1 MSPSTINENFRGFVQ
16 VSIDGLA
23 TGDSVRVEKFQ
34 VNNSTGVI
42 DANAVLEQSL
52 LLTDGVSNQ
61 IGGVANVN
69 VPADNTPADGSI
81 HAQIPFL
88 DSSVPTTVG
97 EYVFRF
103 SSPTNSFTALTAR
116 FTVTNVPDAQD
127 ITGQVTA
134 NAVPVPNA
142 YVVLLDT
149 HGGGYDFVAGTIA
162 DATGHYTFGAAPGQY
177 DMVAVHR
184 GFVGAFGK
192 GTEQTLAA
200 NEHKV
205 VNLTMVAG
213 TRTISGQV
221 RDSKTN
227 AGLPGVQV
235 SFSTDSGK
243 FTVDYTDANGNFS
256 TSVTPDKWTV
266 ESAAH
271 AVSQIGYVAAVGAV
285 AVDTSAGNANNVT
298 LSAAK
303 ATTLLYGTVTD
314 SSNAPVAGLDLVA
327 MDEKYLFNAFA
338 VTDSSGNY
346 VIAISGGVWAVD
358 ASGGGLET
366 RQDLA
371 PLPTKLYTGEGQAAN
386 VNFSAS
392 KASAQLSGALKD
404 NNSAGISG
412 INYRAIKATPVPT
425 AGQVDTRR
433 FVDFGTQADGSFGL
447 GLSAGTWT
455 VQPLPDSA
463 AHADLI
469 FVGPTQFTLT
479 DGQNL
484 TGATLNAVQPT
495 HHVNVT
501 VKDQNGTP
509 RQHIELGLQYA
520 LNNQLY
526 TSFAYTDEHGMA
538 SLAAYDHAWGLA
550 GNPENLAA
558 SGFRDFAIQQVTVSG
573 SDISVTLTLE
583 PLPPTGNTLVN
594 LSTRGIV
601 QTGDNVLIG
610 GFIVPGYAPKRVL
623 VRAIGPSLSN
633 FGVNGALSDTTLTL
647 FNGAGAQL
655 GFNDNWVDSLDKQAI
670 IDTTVPPS
678 NSKESAIIATLPPG
692 NYTAKVA
699 GVGSA
704 TGVALVE
711 LYDLDSFSSST
722 LANIATRGR
731 IDQGE
736 NVLIAGYIVGGYT
749 PQQVVVRAIGPSLTQ
764 FGVPGALADPFLELR
779 DAQGTVLISNN
790 DWQDSQ
796 KQELIDTTL
805 APSNPKESALV
816 TTLTP
821 GNYTAVISGVGGTT
835 GVGLAEV
842 YNITH
847 NF

>member
-1 MSPSTINENFRGFVQ
+1 M
-16 VSIDGLA
+16 
-23 TGDSVRVEKFQ
+23 
-34 VNNSTGVI
+34 
-42 DANAVLEQSL
+42 
-52 LLTDGVSNQ
+52 
-61 IGGVANVN
+61 
-69 VPADNTPADGSI
+69 
-81 HAQIPFL
+81 
-88 DSSVPTTVG
+88 
-97 EYVFRF
+97 
-103 SSPTNSFTALTAR
+103 
-116 FTVTNVPDAQD
+116 
-127 ITGQVTA
+127 
-134 NAVPVPNA
+134 
-142 YVVLLDT
+142 
-149 HGGGYDFVAGTIA
+149 
-162 DATGHYTFGAAPGQY
+162 
-177 DMVAVHR
+177 
-184 GFVGAFGK
+184 
-192 GTEQTLAA
+192 
-200 NEHKV
+200 
-205 VNLTMVAG
+205 
-213 TRTISGQV
+213 
-221 RDSKTN
+221 
-227 AGLPGVQV
+227 
-235 SFSTDSGK
+235 
-243 FTVDYTDANGNFS
+243 
-256 TSVTPDKWTV
+256 
-266 ESAAH
+266 
-271 AVSQIGYVAAVGAV
+271 
-285 AVDTSAGNANNVT
+285 
-298 LSAAK
+298 
-303 ATTLLYGTVTD
+303 
-314 SSNAPVAGLDLVA
+314 
-327 MDEKYLFNAFA
+327 
-338 VTDSSGNY
+338 
-346 VIAISGGVWAVD
+346 
-358 ASGGGLET
+358 
-366 RQDLA
+366 
-371 PLPTKLYTGEGQAAN
+371 
-386 VNFSAS
+386 
-392 KASAQLSGALKD
+392 
-404 NNSAGISG
+404 
-412 INYRAIKATPVPT
+412 
-425 AGQVDTRR
+425 
-433 FVDFGTQADGSFGL
+433 
-447 GLSAGTWT
+447 
-455 VQPLPDSA
+455 
-463 AHADLI
+463 
-469 FVGPTQFTLT
+469 
-479 DGQNL
+479 
-484 TGATLNAVQPT
+484 
-495 HHVNVT
+495 
-501 VKDQNGTP
+501 KDQNGTP

-623 VRAIGPSLSN
+623 IRAIGPSLSN

-678 NSKESAIIATLPPG
+678 NNKESAIIATLPPG

-779 DAQGTVLISNN
+779 NAQGTVLISNN